1 MADLYDVLRQAIEK
15 FMLPDICFVSGR
27 VTLKIP
33 IPETRLQSMGHTL
46 SRRHQ
51 GTISFSEA

>member
-1 MADLYDVLRQAIEK
+1 MADLYDVLGQAIEK

-33 IPETRLQSMGHTL
+33 MPETRLQSMGHTL

>member
-1 MADLYDVLRQAIEK
+1 MADLYDVLGQAIEK

-33 IPETRLQSMGHTL
+33 MPER
-46 SRRHQ
+46 Q
-51 GTISFSEA
+51 GCKVWGIH